1 MPVDLAVNLRVL
13 STELPSRSSIGFGV
27 GVAPDGTSV
36 RFYDDW
42 PTIRHLQEEIDR
54 GLTPEIFVPSDHTI
68 LRRRHWAA

>member
-1 MPVDLAVNLRVL
+1 MELMVNLRVQA
-13 STELPSRSSIGFGV
+13 TELPNRSSIAFGL
-27 GVAPDGTSV
+27 GLAPDGSAV

-42 PTIRHLQEEIDR
+42 TAIRDLQDAIDR